1 MFGWLITRMLPVVP
15 MRIVRAVASRYVAG
29 EDLDSAREVV
39 RRLAAEG
46 YHATIDIL
54 GENAADDAHAD
65 ETVEGY
71 RQVLRM
77 VEQERFPANI
87 SVKPSHLGIRLDESR
102 AEARLL
108 QLLDDVSAR
117 GSFLRI
123 DMEDSSLT
131 DATFRL
137 YRKARER
144 SPAVGTVIQAYLR
157 RTVEDAKALAAEGS
171 NLRLC
176 KGIYRESPS
185 IAWQKRED
193 IRKSY
198 LETARI
204 LLSAPG
210 TYVAF
215 ATHDRVLLD
224 QIPRLSAEM
233 DIPKDRFEFQ
243 ALLGVPVED
252 VLKPLVEQGYKV
264 RWYVPFGVEWYP
276 YSVRRLKENP
286 KMATYIVRHWFSP

>member
-171 NLRLC
+171 ILRLC

>member
-29 EDLDSAREVV
+29 EDLDSARKVV

-65 ETVEGY
+65 ATVEGY

-157 RTVEDAKALAAEGS
+157 RTVEDAKALAAEGA

-224 QIPRLSAEM
+224 QIPRWSAEM